1 MKTIEATLLAHKGQP
16 STTLTDL
23 LLIGP
28 LADSTYRGLTT
39 LDQDVTFTP
48 SVSIGAITFY
58 AHTGVQMS
66 ALQSGNDLGVNNAE
80 AQTLLPVATF
90 EVEGIT
96 QQQIDSGAL
105 DKVRFVVLRV
115 NYNDLTTGRSEVVAG
130 GTLGEIRQKNGG
142 LTIMEL
148 RSLTQLL
155 KQLNLI
161 QLTSLGC
168 RARFGSQPI
177 GTGGGAIEEE
187 FPCGFD
193 VSGEWVSGTVES
205 VGGDTYR
212 QFIDATNLV
221 DSGFDADYFAPG
233 MVEFLTGDNA
243 GQQVEVDA
251 YDYTSGVVTLR
262 FETVSPITVGDT
274 FKIRRHCSKRWTG
287 HNSCDTFWGAD
298 KTLHFR
304 GEPWI
309 PVGQASR
316 LTVPGAGVST
326 SGTNTVGNTNAA

>member
-1 MKTIEATLLAHKGQP
+1 MKTIDATLLTHKAQP

-28 LADSTYRGLTT
+28 LADNTYRGLTT
-39 LDQDVTFTP
+39 LDRNVEFAP
-48 SVSIGAITFY
+48 SIALGSMTFY
-58 AHTGVQMS
+58 ARTGMEMS

-90 EVEGIT
+90 EIEGIT
-96 QQQIDSGAL
+96 QQQIDSGEL
-105 DKVRFVVLRV
+105 DGIRFVVLRV

-130 GTLGEIRQKNGG
+130 GTLGEVRQKNGG

-148 RSLTQLL
+148 RSLIQLL
-155 KQLNLI
+155 KQLNII

-168 RARFGSQPI
+168 RARFGSQALDSA
-177 GTGGGAIEEE
+177 GDGVKEE

-193 VSGEWVSGTVES
+193 TSTLWVSGTVES
-205 VGGDTYR
+205 VGTDTFR
-212 QFIDATNLV
+212 QFIDSTNLV

-233 MVEFLTGDNA
+233 MVRFLTGDNA
-243 GQQVEVDA
+243 GQMIEVDA

-262 FETVSPITVGDT
+262 FETVSPITAGDT
-274 FKIRRHCSKRWTG
+274 FEIRQHCSKRWTG
-287 HNSCDTFWGAD
+287 HNSCDTFWAAD

-316 LTVPGAGVST
+316 LTVPGAGVPT
-326 SGTNTVGNTNAA
+326 SGTNSIGSSAAA